1 MNLSDP
7 IGDMAT
13 RIRNAGMIG
22 VPQVEI
28 PSSKMKTAIADVLK
42 ATGYIEDYRVEG
54 DVQKTLTIDLK
65 YRGGR
70 KRIPVIEGIKRVSRP
85 SCRRYV
91 GSTEIPRALGG
102 LGIVILTTPKGIV
115 SDRTARKENIGGE
128 MLLQVW

>member
-22 VPQVEI
+22 SPQVEI
-28 PSSKMKTAIADVLK
+28 PSSKMKAAIADVLK
-42 ATGYIEDYRVEG
+42 ETGYIEDYRVEG
-54 DVQKTLTIDLK
+54 DLKKTLTIDLK

-70 KRIPVIEGIKRVSRP
+70 KRIPVIEGLKRVSRP

-91 GSTEIPRALGG
+91 GSQEIPRALGG
-102 LGIVILTTPKGIV
+102 LGVVILSTPKGII